1 MLRDRFKESLAE
13 AMKAQDEISVSTLR
27 LILAALKDREI
38 AARSKGSTACPDDD
52 AIMDLLQSMVR
63 QRRESISLYQ
73 TAQRLDLAERE
84 QKEIEVIER
93 FLPRQLTGEELE
105 AAVKETIAEIGADS
119 LKDIGRTMGALK
131 ERYAGQMDFAKA
143 SAVVKEQLG

>member
-1 MLRDRFKESLAE
+1 
-13 AMKAQDEISVSTLR
+13 
-27 LILAALKDREI
+27 
-38 AARSKGSTACPDDD
+38 
-52 AIMDLLQSMVR
+52 LQSMVR
-63 QRRESISLYQ
+63 QRRESIGLYQ
-73 TAQRLDLAERE
+73 TAQRPDLAERE

-105 AAVKETIAEIGADS
+105 AAVKETIAEIGAES